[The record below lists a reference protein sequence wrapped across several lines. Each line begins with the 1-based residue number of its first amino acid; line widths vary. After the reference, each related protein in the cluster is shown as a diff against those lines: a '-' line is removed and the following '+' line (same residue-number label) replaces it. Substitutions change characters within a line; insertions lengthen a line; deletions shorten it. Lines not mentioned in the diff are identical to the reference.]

1 MTSYDIWICNKSF
14 GLPRSHY
21 GIPVLEQFC
30 IFTKFVQER
39 AFAILQLITQSVII
53 STQ

>member
-1 MTSYDIWICNKSF
+1 MTSYDLWICNKSF

-21 GIPVLEQFC
+21 GIPVLKQFC

-39 AFAILQLITQSVII
+39 AFAILQVIAQSMII